1 MAKKEVKDIEVVEEV
16 KETKTKEKKKESTA
30 SKIIWWIVLGL
41 TTIWLIIFLVDF
53 FGTKSGKAPKFCVA
67 HEIRDYT
74 DGAIEVC
81 YGMGYK
87 YIEYNRESK
96 KGTEFGPFWTS
107 VEDK

>member
-16 KETKTKEKKKESTA
+16 KETKTKENKKESTV
-30 SKIIWWIVLGL
+30 SKIIWWIILGL

-53 FGTKSGKAPKFCVA
+53 FGTKSGKDPKFCIT
-67 HEIRDYT
+67 HEIRDCT
-74 DGAIEVC
+74 DGSVKVC
-81 YGMGYK
+81 NGLGYK

-96 KGTEFGPFWTS
+96 KGAEFGPFWIS

>member
-53 FGTKSGKAPKFCVA
+53 FGTESGKDPKFCIT
-67 HEIRDYT
+67 HEIIDCT
-74 DGAIEVC
+74 DGSVKVC
-81 YGMGYK
+81 KGLGYK